1 MERLAYGDT
10 GVEISRLCFGTGHLN
25 NVCDSHAA
33 GGDLLQAAY
42 DQGVTFW
49 DTAEMYN
56 SQLHVRAGLKAVGR
70 DNVVIQTKAEIKT
83 PDGMQQMLDKSLRE
97 MGTEYID
104 IYFLHAVAS
113 PQDLAEREGALN
125 VLLEAKERG
134 VIGHIGCSTHIYAGP
149 VMDAVIDHPDM
160 QVVLAT
166 ANKEGR
172 MLEGGPFDAHLDH
185 LRRAHAAGMGVSL
198 MKIIVAGNIPASDMP
213 EWIRWGFDC
222 EFAHAINLGM
232 SSLPEI
238 DVDVRLATE
247 HALQRRAA

>member
-1 MERLAYGDT
+1 
-10 GVEISRLCFGTGHLN
+10 
-25 NVCDSHAA
+25 
-33 GGDLLQAAY
+33 
-42 DQGVTFW
+42 
-49 DTAEMYN
+49 
-56 SQLHVRAGLKAVGR
+56 
-70 DNVVIQTKAEIKT
+70 
-83 PDGMQQMLDKSLRE
+83 
-97 MGTEYID
+97 
-104 IYFLHAVAS
+104 
-113 PQDLAEREGALN
+113 
-125 VLLEAKERG
+125 
-134 VIGHIGCSTHIYAGP
+134 
-149 VMDAVIDHPDM
+149 
-160 QVVLAT
+160 
-166 ANKEGR
+166 